1 MGGGPH
7 AEAGYYGIETGGAQ
21 VGRGP
26 FAGAGAMNG
35 LGLDALGW
43 DDGYGREDQGQEGG

>member
-7 AEAGYYGIETGGAQ
+7 AEAGYYGIETGDDQ

-26 FAGAGAMNG
+26 CTGAGAMTG
-35 LGLDALGW
+35 LGLDTPGW
-43 DDGYGREDQGQEGG
+43 DDGDGREDQGQEGG